1 MRVTKNLLAATTIL
15 LLVVA
20 SYMRLTDTVVKGGYG
35 RGRNNWRT
43 GFDSGDSV
51 FICAMLTGAVWC
63 LVLWMDRQ
71 RS

>member
-1 MRVTKNLLAATTIL
+1 MRVTKNLLAGTTLL

-20 SYMRLTDTVVKGGYG
+20 SYMRLTDTVVKGEYSS
-35 RGRNNWRT
+35 GRNNWHT
-43 GFDSGDSV
+43 GFDSGNSV

-63 LVLWMDRQ
+63 LVVWMGRQ